1 MFVISDV
8 KVLFPNSKLI
18 SLLDAVF
25 NCLLISYSWPKA
37 GTKVLGTIVP
47 KLTCLPVILFT
58 IAVAWVVCSP
68 LINISTL
75 SFSFNC
81 DLSISDSNTGVD
93 LLDALYGTCIW
104 KREAVL

>member
-1 MFVISDV
+1 MFDISDV
-8 KVLFPNSKLI
+8 KVLFPNCKSI

-25 NCLLISYSWPKA
+25 NCLRISYNWPKA
-37 GTKVLGTIVP
+37 GTKLLGIDP
-47 KLTCLPVILFT
+47 KLTCLPLILST

-75 SFSFNC
+75 SPFFNC
-81 DLSISDSNTGVD
+81 DLSTSDNNTGVD
-93 LLDALYGTCIW
+93 LLDELYGDFIW